1 MKKIILICL
10 PFLATACATDVYI
23 PGVNTPTVHY
33 SNGHPQ
39 QYNGNYQH
47 SYQSNGNYQQPYNNQ
62 QQHHQESHHEHHDNG
77 KHKGQHKHKHHDD

>member
-10 PFLATACATDVYI
+10 PFLATACTTDVYI
-23 PGVNTPTVHY
+23 PGVSTPTVHY

-47 SYQSNGNYQQPYNNQ
+47 SYQSNGHYQQPYNNQ
-62 QQHHQESHHEHHDNG
+62 QHHESHNEHHDNG